1 VFKNRFEAGRLLAK
15 KILSSL
21 SSIDFKNAVVLG
33 IPRGG
38 VVTAAAVS
46 QKLQIPLSIVVTK
59 KIGAPGQEELAVG
72 AMAEDGSIVLD
83 HDLIRRLAVDKKSLG
98 VQIESSRL
106 KVKSYRSKFKV
117 KRPKLKGKI
126 VILVDDGVATGATAE
141 AAILCLKR
149 KKPQELIVATP
160 VSSRDSYESIQ
171 NLVDEIVV
179 LETPEDFYAVGQF
192 YRDFP
197 QVTDEEVKS
206 LLHK

>member
-1 VFKNRFEAGRLLAK
+1 MFKNRFEAGFLLAK

-21 SSIDFKNAVVLG
+21 SNIDFKNAVVLG

-38 VVTAAAVS
+38 VVTAKAVS
-46 QKLQIPLSIVVTK
+46 QKLQIPLSVVVTK
-59 KIGAPGQEELAVG
+59 KIGAPGQEELAIG
-72 AMAEDGSIVLD
+72 AIAEDGSIVLD
-83 HDLIRRLAVDKKSLG
+83 HDLIRRLTVDKKSLD

-117 KRPKLKGKI
+117 KRLRLKGKI
-126 VILVDDGVATGATAE
+126 VILVDDGVATGATIE

-149 KKPQELIVATP
+149 KKPQKLIVATP

-179 LETPEDFYAVGQF
+179 LETPGDFYAVGQF

-197 QVTDEEVKS
+197 QVTDEEVIKI
-206 LLHK
+206 LTN